1 MAPAHREPAGLPSLR
16 LSSARLKPSAR
27 LHPQAGRWHFWAS
40 SPASDLRL
48 QYRLRDVARGVH
60 GQALLFRSGGIGRW
74 QMGSHASGP
83 AATAR
88 EVIRQMSTTARP
100 DKTVLVVEDDPW
112 IRSLMA
118 DLLAGE
124 GYSVVQASDGK
135 AGLEMAEQNDPDV
148 ILLDL
153 AMPEKSGLDVLHE
166 LKSSKPTRDIPV
178 IVVSAYAMLM
188 MGSDARRA
196 DGVIQKPFDL
206 ADLLMQ
212 VEQAATKRRQ
222 TAS

>member
-1 MAPAHREPAGLPSLR
+1 
-16 LSSARLKPSAR
+16 
-27 LHPQAGRWHFWAS
+27 
-40 SPASDLRL
+40 
-48 QYRLRDVARGVH
+48 
-60 GQALLFRSGGIGRW
+60 
-74 QMGSHASGP
+74 
-83 AATAR
+83 
-88 EVIRQMSTTARP
+88 MSI
-100 DKTVLVVEDDPW
+100 DNSKSQKVLVVEDDPW

-118 DLLAGE
+118 DLLTGE
-124 GYSVVQASDGK
+124 GYGVVQAPDGK
-135 AGLEMAEQNDPDV
+135 VGLQLAQQENPDV

-206 ADLLMQ
+206 ADLLTQ
-212 VEQAATKRRQ
+212 VQQAVAKRQGNQ
-222 TAS
+222 TANATS

>member
-1 MAPAHREPAGLPSLR
+1 MARAVQRTN
-16 LSSARLKPSAR
+16 
-27 LHPQAGRWHFWAS
+27 
-40 SPASDLRL
+40 
-48 QYRLRDVARGVH
+48 VTT
-60 GQALLFRSGGIGRW
+60 RSGW
-74 QMGSHASGP
+74 V
-83 AATAR
+83 ATAERVDACRYPPR
-88 EVIRQMSTTARP
+88 EVSIQMSMAARP

-112 IRSLMA
+112 IRSLMT

-135 AGLEMAEQNDPDV
+135 AGLEMAEETDPDV

-166 LKSSKPTRDIPV
+166 LKTSKPTQDIPV

-206 ADLLMQ
+206 AELLLQ
-212 VEQAATKRRQ
+212 VDQAAAKRRQ
-222 TAS
+222 PAT

>member
-1 MAPAHREPAGLPSLR
+1 M
-16 LSSARLKPSAR
+16 
-27 LHPQAGRWHFWAS
+27 
-40 SPASDLRL
+40 
-48 QYRLRDVARGVH
+48 RGEH
-60 GQALLFRSGGIGRW
+60 EA
-74 QMGSHASGP
+74 
-83 AATAR
+83 
-88 EVIRQMSTTARP
+88 MSTATRP
-100 DKTVLVVEDDPW
+100 QKSVLVVEDDPW

-124 GYSVVQASDGK
+124 GYAVAQASDGK
-135 AGLEMAEQNDPDV
+135 AGLEMAEESDPDV

-166 LKSSKPTRDIPV
+166 LKTSKPTRDIPV

-206 ADLLMQ
+206 ADLLLQ
-212 VEQAATKRRQ
+212 VEQAAAKRRQ
-222 TAS
+222 SQTT

>member
-1 MAPAHREPAGLPSLR
+1 MYAPPSKDER
-16 LSSARLKPSAR
+16 GNPRMSVTTR
-27 LHPQAGRWHFWAS
+27 PQ
-40 SPASDLRL
+40 
-48 QYRLRDVARGVH
+48 
-60 GQALLFRSGGIGRW
+60 
-74 QMGSHASGP
+74 
-83 AATAR
+83 
-88 EVIRQMSTTARP
+88 
-100 DKTVLVVEDDPW
+100 KTVLVVEDDPW

-124 GYSVVQASDGK
+124 GYTVVQAADGK
-135 AGLEMAEQNDPDV
+135 AGLDMAEQNDPDV

-212 VEQAATKRRQ
+212 VEQAASKGRQ
-222 TAS
+222 TTA

>member
-1 MAPAHREPAGLPSLR
+1 
-16 LSSARLKPSAR
+16 
-27 LHPQAGRWHFWAS
+27 
-40 SPASDLRL
+40 
-48 QYRLRDVARGVH
+48 
-60 GQALLFRSGGIGRW
+60 
-74 QMGSHASGP
+74 
-83 AATAR
+83 
-88 EVIRQMSTTARP
+88 MSTTTRP
-100 DKTVLVVEDDPW
+100 QKTVLVVEDDPW

-135 AGLEMAEQNDPDV
+135 AGLDMAEESDPDV

-196 DGVIQKPFDL
+196 EMLQPTRKRGTAFARGFPPSPKRSG
-206 ADLLMQ
+206 
-212 VEQAATKRRQ
+212 AASSRR
-222 TAS
+222 ASRSTCPARDAARRARAKATRPSRCSSSPT

>member
-1 MAPAHREPAGLPSLR
+1 MPAGGWRPDTD
-16 LSSARLKPSAR
+16 AFA
-27 LHPQAGRWHFWAS
+27 
-40 SPASDLRL
+40 
-48 QYRLRDVARGVH
+48 V
-60 GQALLFRSGGIGRW
+60 
-74 QMGSHASGP
+74 
-83 AATAR
+83 TAR
-88 EVIRQMSTTARP
+88 EVSNSMSTTTRP
-100 DKTVLVVEDDPW
+100 QKTVLVVEDDPW

-135 AGLEMAEQNDPDV
+135 AGLEMAEESEPDV

-206 ADLLMQ
+206 ADLLLQ
-212 VEQAATKRRQ
+212 VEQAAAKRRQ
-222 TAS
+222 TPT

>member
-1 MAPAHREPAGLPSLR
+1 
-16 LSSARLKPSAR
+16 
-27 LHPQAGRWHFWAS
+27 
-40 SPASDLRL
+40 
-48 QYRLRDVARGVH
+48 
-60 GQALLFRSGGIGRW
+60 
-74 QMGSHASGP
+74 
-83 AATAR
+83 
-88 EVIRQMSTTARP
+88 MSTPANSTDA
-100 DKTVLVVEDDPW
+100 KTVLVVEDDNW

-118 DLLAGE
+118 DLLSGE
-124 GYSVVQASDGK
+124 GYKVLQAPDGR
-135 AGLEMAEQNDPDV
+135 AGMEIAQQHDPDV

-206 ADLLMQ
+206 ADLLAQ
-212 VEQAATKRRQ
+212 VEQAAAKRRQ
-222 TAS
+222 TAT

>member
-1 MAPAHREPAGLPSLR
+1 MT
-16 LSSARLKPSAR
+16 
-27 LHPQAGRWHFWAS
+27 
-40 SPASDLRL
+40 
-48 QYRLRDVARGVH
+48 
-60 GQALLFRSGGIGRW
+60 
-74 QMGSHASGP
+74 
-83 AATAR
+83 ATT
-88 EVIRQMSTTARP
+88 VRP

-135 AGLEMAEQNDPDV
+135 AGLEMAEDNEPDV

-206 ADLLMQ
+206 ADLLLQ
-212 VEQAATKRRQ
+212 VEPAAAKRRQ
-222 TAS
+222 PARYLHPEPRVILRRNDDGSAAPKERAKRCEWRILTGSQDDRRTS

>member
-1 MAPAHREPAGLPSLR
+1 MNAPA
-16 LSSARLKPSAR
+16 KD
-27 LHPQAGRWHFWAS
+27 Q
-40 SPASDLRL
+40 
-48 QYRLRDVARGVH
+48 
-60 GQALLFRSGGIGRW
+60 
-74 QMGSHASGP
+74 
-83 AATAR
+83 
-88 EVIRQMSTTARP
+88 
-100 DKTVLVVEDDPW
+100 KTVLVVEDDQW

-124 GYSVVQASDGK
+124 GYQVIEAPDGE
-135 AGLEMAEQNDPDV
+135 AGLKLAKQQTPDV

-166 LKSSKPTRDIPV
+166 LKSGQPTHDIPV

-206 ADLLMQ
+206 ADLLAQ
-212 VEQAATKRRQ
+212 VEQAASRRGG
-222 TAS
+222 ASSGFEASARS

>member
-1 MAPAHREPAGLPSLR
+1 M
-16 LSSARLKPSAR
+16 SATTR
-27 LHPQAGRWHFWAS
+27 PQ
-40 SPASDLRL
+40 
-48 QYRLRDVARGVH
+48 
-60 GQALLFRSGGIGRW
+60 
-74 QMGSHASGP
+74 
-83 AATAR
+83 
-88 EVIRQMSTTARP
+88 
-100 DKTVLVVEDDPW
+100 KTVLVVEDDPW

-124 GYSVVQASDGK
+124 GYAVVQASDGK
-135 AGLEMAEQNDPDV
+135 AGLEMAEESDPDV

-178 IVVSAYAMLM
+178 IVVSAYAMPM

-206 ADLLMQ
+206 ADLLLQ
-212 VEQAATKRRQ
+212 VEQAASKRRQ
-222 TAS
+222 TAG